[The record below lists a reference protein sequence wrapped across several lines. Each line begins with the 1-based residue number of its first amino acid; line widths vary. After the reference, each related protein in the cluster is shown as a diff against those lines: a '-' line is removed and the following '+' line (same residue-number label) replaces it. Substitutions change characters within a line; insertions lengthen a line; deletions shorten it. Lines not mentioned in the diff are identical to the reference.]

1 MSFVL
6 IRRATFDDADILAAL
21 LVDYLR
27 EGYAGHVGSTPEQ
40 LRRDVLNDRSRRYVL
55 LAEVREQ
62 PVGFVAWD
70 TVYDMHW
77 AMSGGQIND
86 LYVTPMRRG
95 LGVAL
100 ALVARTAFEVR
111 ANDGA
116 FLRGGAY
123 DRESTRRAY
132 GRVAVVQPSGE
143 THLSG
148 RAFRQIAELASRPT
162 REILLGLPPIEW
174 NFEA

>member
-21 LVDYLR
+21 LADYLR
-27 EGYAGHVGSTPEQ
+27 EGYTGHVGSTPEQ
-40 LRRDVLNDRSRRYVL
+40 LRRDVLNDQSRRYVL

-62 PVGFVAWD
+62 PIGFVAWD

-86 LYVTPMRRG
+86 LYVAPTHRG

-100 ALVARTAFEVR
+100 ALVTRTAVEVR

-123 DRESTRRAY
+123 DRESTRRSY
-132 GRVAVVQPSGE
+132 GRIAIVEPSGE

-148 RAFRQIAELASRPT
+148 RAFRQIAELVDRPI
-162 REILLGLPPIEW
+162 REILLSLPSVAW

>member
-1 MSFVL
+1 VSFVL
-6 IRRATFDDADILAAL
+6 IRCATFDDADILAAIL
-21 LVDYLR
+21 ADYLR
-27 EGYAGHVGSTPEQ
+27 EGYVGHAGSTSEQ
-40 LRRDVLNDRSRRYVL
+40 LRRDVLNDKSRHYVL
-55 LAEVREQ
+55 LAEIREHL
-62 PVGFVAWD
+62 VGFIAWD

-86 LYVTPMRRG
+86 LYVAPMHRG

-100 ALVARTAFEVR
+100 ALVARTAAEVR
-111 ANDGA
+111 ADDGA

-148 RAFRQIAELASRPT
+148 RAFRQIAELACRPT